1 VKPPRRIVVSAT
13 DAGKR
18 VDRLLAE
25 QLALSRRYA
34 LRLLARERVRL
45 GGKPARKGAI
55 LREGDEVEVLPFRHP
70 REGPIAA
77 PELPVTV
84 LARSA
89 GLVAVD
95 KPAGRATHPLDFDER
110 DTVLNGVLAAFPE
123 LLDVGEGG
131 VLSGVVHRLDVQ
143 TSGVLLF
150 ATEQSAWETARAA
163 FVERRVSKRY
173 LARVHGRF
181 EGALDSELRL
191 DHRGAHMA
199 RVPSGGLEALTR
211 LRALEPGDE
220 TSLVEAEPVTG
231 VRHQIRVALAAVGHP
246 IVGDRLYGSHD
257 PRVRHLLHATHL
269 QLPGIS
275 ADSPAPPEILE
286 GARSTA

>member
-1 VKPPRRIVVSAT
+1 MKPPLRIVVSAT

-25 QLALSRRYA
+25 QLLLSRRYA
-34 LRLLARERVRL
+34 LRLLARQGVRL
-45 GGKPARKGAI
+45 GGNPARKGAI
-55 LREGDEVEVLPFRHP
+55 LREGDEIEVLPFRHP

-77 PELPVTV
+77 PELAVRV
-84 LARSA
+84 LARA
-89 GLVAVD
+89 PGLVAVD

-110 DTVLNGVLAAFPE
+110 DTLLNGVLAAFPD

-131 VLSGVVHRLDVQ
+131 VRSGVVHRLDVQ

-163 FVERRVSKRY
+163 FAERRVAKRY

-181 EGALDSELRL
+181 EGALSSELRL

-199 RVPSGGLEALTR
+199 RVLSGGLEALTR
-211 LRALEPGDE
+211 LQALEPGDE
-220 TSLVEAEPVTG
+220 TSLVQAEPVTG
-231 VRHQIRVALAAVGHP
+231 VRHQIRVALAALGHP

-257 PRVRHLLHATHL
+257 PRERHLLHAAHL
-269 QLPGIS
+269 ELPGIT
-275 ADSPAPPEILE
+275 ADSPVPPEILE
-286 GARSTA
+286 GSEDCA